1 MNSTLIPFLLMF
13 ICSVALIHYIFKMRK
28 RVKYQSSKESKSHV
42 KDIQFSVTILLMN
55 VNFLVFNLPICV
67 LNFISVAP
75 FLLESRFDYFF
86 YSQYF
91 FNFYIYLFFNKLFAR
106 EFWSFLGVENTYW
119 FWGVGTKMMRLESV
133 LNMKITIYPFT
144 DVTALLDLRLALFM
158 ISWRFS
164 LTNFWVW
171 AGSCWYLFSVPLRF

>member
-1 MNSTLIPFLLMF
+1 MFL
-13 ICSVALIHYIFKMRK
+13 CSVALIDYIFKMRK
-28 RVKYQSSKESKSHV
+28 RVKYQSSKESKSHL

-67 LNFISVAP
+67 LNFISGTP
-75 FLLESRFDYFF
+75 DWLLSRFDYFF
-86 YSQYF
+86 YTQYF
-91 FNFYIYLFFNKLFAR
+91 CNFYIYLFFNKLFAR
-106 EFWSFLGVENTYW
+106 EFWLFVGVENTQW
-119 FWGVGTKMMRLESV
+119 FWEVGTKIMRFESV
-133 LNMKITIYPFT
+133 QNMKITIYPFT

-171 AGSCWYLFSVPLRF
+171 AGSCWDLFSVPLRFSK